1 MLDKILLPFEMSIA
15 NTVKPKSY
23 KPILEGYYNY
33 YEEIHHI
40 GAIQDQGYVI
50 AVKIEGT

>member
-1 MLDKILLPFEMSIA
+1 MLIA
-15 NTVKPKSY
+15 NTAVETNSTY

-40 GAIQDQGYVI
+40 GAIQDQGYII
-50 AVKIEGT
+50 AVKIEGN